1 MKNLENDKRRNAY
14 FALESTWTFLSVDHK
29 WFFYIFQMML
39 LLIYF
44 LKKFDAF
51 HLLYFTLKMARST
64 WGKEIC
70 IVFVFYSCVKLN
82 FCCIGG
88 GLRTYFTYFTL
99 GNSKQ
104 NKACLW
110 QTQQNFV
117 THLGHFKAY
126 NQDPDPKK
134 FHMKFLIAILEIPR
148 CL

>member
-82 FCCIGG
+82 FCCTGG
-88 GLRTYFTYFTL
+88 GWGHTSTSHTL
-99 GNSKQ
+99 
-104 NKACLW
+104 
-110 QTQQNFV
+110 
-117 THLGHFKAY
+117 
-126 NQDPDPKK
+126 P
-134 FHMKFLIAILEIPR
+134 LEIPNKTR
-148 CL
+148 RDFDKLNKILLHILDILTPTTKTQTPGNSTWNF